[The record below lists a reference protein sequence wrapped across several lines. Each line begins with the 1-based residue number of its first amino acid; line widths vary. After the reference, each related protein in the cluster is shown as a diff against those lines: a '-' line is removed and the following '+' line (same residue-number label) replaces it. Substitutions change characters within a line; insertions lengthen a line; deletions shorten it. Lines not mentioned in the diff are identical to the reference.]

1 MLLAAFQALFRGRLL
16 LFSARMAV
24 GAAMLAA
31 GAAVWALAFGI
42 QGYRALTREEVAAR
56 ISITPLAPQRFEAR
70 VTLADGGQERFEL
83 AGDEVYVD
91 AQILKWK
98 PFANLLGLHTAYEL
112 DRIAG
117 RYRDIARERDGVR
130 TVHSLGSSKA
140 FDLFELRSRY
150 AFLAPLVDAEYG
162 SATFVPAAQPK
173 EIEIRVSASGP
184 HGYGTSPPTPDLDRV
199 ARFDA
204 AVHQSSQTE
213 SLHALP
219 GSHLSFAWRQR
230 PGKGVPG
237 RRADWG
243 GPAER

>member
-1 MLLAAFQALFRGRLL
+1 MIEILHTSALIDPAYLVAGAASALLSAIMLLAAFQAVFRGRLL

-31 GAAVWALAFGI
+31 GVAVWALAFGV

-70 VTLADGGQERFEL
+70 VTLADGRQERFDL

-98 PFANLLGLHTAYEL
+98 PSANLLGLHTAYEL

-130 TVHSLGSSKA
+130 TVHSLGSPKA
-140 FDLFELRSRY
+140 FDLFELRNRY
-150 AFLAPLVDAEYG
+150 ALLAPLVDAEYG

-173 EIEIRVSASGP
+173 EIEIRVSTSG
-184 HGYGTSPPTPDLDRV
+184 LLVREV
-199 ARFDA
+199 AADA
-204 AVHQSSQTE
+204 
-213 SLHALP
+213 
-219 GSHLSFAWRQR
+219 R
-230 PGKGVPG
+230 P
-237 RRADWG
+237 
-243 GPAER
+243 